1 MQVKYGGFWGVSG
14 WCLRVSGSVWMV
26 SECVR
31 QMSGVCGCLRNWNQ
45 LNKYHDDQILLFLPV
60 AACRPNM
67 GVSDGCLDG
76 VWQCQDGVWVC
87 LAGVWGVW
95 MSYKLKTVGQESL
108 YKSVSFSPSDLLE
121 PKRTKMAILD
131 FSPCPGVFSGLG
143 GWFLFQMASFGPLQ
157 SPGGVASSNF
167 EFTHLSIH
175 AICGWTF

>member
-1 MQVKYGGFWGVSG
+1 MVFRYYSFSQWPHAGQIWG
-14 WCLRVSGSVWMV
+14 CLRGVWMV
-26 SECVR
+26 SE
-31 QMSGVCGCLRNWNQ
+31 
-45 LNKYHDDQILLFLPV
+45 
-60 AACRPNM
+60 
-67 GVSDGCLDG
+67 G

-87 LAGVWGVW
+87 LAGAWGVW

-157 SPGGVASSNF
+157 SAGGVASSNF

-175 AICGWTF
+175 ANKSWVFDCRLKFILLRKYLLS

>member
-1 MQVKYGGFWGVSG
+1 
-14 WCLRVSGSVWMV
+14 
-26 SECVR
+26 
-31 QMSGVCGCLRNWNQ
+31 
-45 LNKYHDDQILLFLPV
+45 
-60 AACRPNM
+60 
-67 GVSDGCLDG
+67 
-76 VWQCQDGVWVC
+76 
-87 LAGVWGVW
+87 

-157 SPGGVASSNF
+157 SAGGVASSNF

-175 AICGWTF
+175 AILIVRNNQKNRFHKYFTNMLQVELSCSRGFCKFLIESTFSGGAHLPVRLIHGLAKANFAPHILWNIYGCFTWVNKDIFCAWNISD

>member
-1 MQVKYGGFWGVSG
+1 MQAKYGG
-14 WCLRVSGSVWMV
+14 VWMV
-26 SECVR
+26 SE
-31 QMSGVCGCLRNWNQ
+31 
-45 LNKYHDDQILLFLPV
+45 
-60 AACRPNM
+60 
-67 GVSDGCLDG
+67 G

-157 SPGGVASSNF
+157 SAGGVASSNF

-175 AICGWTF
+175 ANVYVDDNENQSNRRSWFLKGALHGLGQLWVARGVSSLRSHVTQG